1 MRFLL
6 AVVILTLVVYA
17 LVDCVRTRSYDIKVM
32 PKAVWVLVILVGFP
46 PLGALAWLLAGR
58 QRGPAQPPDRRGRPI
73 APDDDPDF
81 LWNLEQQRR
90 RGGSGGGGQGTGSG
104 TGPTPA

>member
-6 AVVILTLVVYA
+6 AVAILTLVVYA
-17 LVDCVRTRSYDIKVM
+17 LVDCARTRSYDVKVM
-32 PKAVWVLVILVGFP
+32 PKAVWIVVILIGFP
-46 PLGALAWLLAGR
+46 PIGALAWLLAGR
-58 QRGPAQPPDRRGRPI
+58 ERGPAQPPTRRVRPI

-90 RGGSGGGGQGTGSG
+90 REGGGRGTDTG

>member
-1 MRFLL
+1 M
-6 AVVILTLVVYA
+6 AVVVLTLVVYA
-17 LVDCVRTRSYDIKVM
+17 LVDCARTKRYDVKVI
-32 PKAVWVLVILVGFP
+32 PKAVWLLVIVVVP
-46 PLGALAWLLAGR
+46 VIGALAWLLAGR
-58 QRGPAQPPDRRGRPI
+58 QRGPAQPPSKRTRPI

-90 RGGSGGGGQGTGSG
+90 RGTGGGQGTGTG